1 MPSIASGVLPVA
13 MALMKGPD
21 RLLKRRCTAIVS
33 RLCFNSQ
40 IGDECV
46 SMGGAA
52 LLADIVVDF
61 SASDSD
67 KVIQLC
73 VYIYL
78 LLSELNV

>member
-1 MPSIASGVLPVA
+1 
-13 MALMKGPD
+13 
-21 RLLKRRCTAIVS
+21 
-33 RLCFNSQ
+33 
-40 IGDECV
+40 
-46 SMGGAA
+46 MGGAA

-73 VYIYL
+73 VYIYV